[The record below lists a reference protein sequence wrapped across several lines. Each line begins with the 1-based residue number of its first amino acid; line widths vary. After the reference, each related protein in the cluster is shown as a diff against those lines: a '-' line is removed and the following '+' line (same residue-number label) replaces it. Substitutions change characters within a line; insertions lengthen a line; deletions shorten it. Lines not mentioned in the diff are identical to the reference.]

1 MSEKKN
7 QFPGFIGPSNTQRV
21 SRFDCQRT
29 VNMYLEN
36 DSLGAGKN
44 QEPAVLVGTPGLSLF
59 TSVGPGPI
67 RCVYN
72 VSNSQAIYIVSGN
85 QVFVFPS
92 PASNPVFLGVLTTF
106 GGYVSCVD
114 NGIEIVFVD
123 GTINAFYSTLGQTNW
138 VNIST
143 GGVTNTTVA
152 VGGSGYVD
160 GVYPGVTLTGGTGKY
175 ASMDITVTGG
185 GVVTATVGLSP
196 GVGYTIGDVLTVNNS
211 SLGGTGSGFSVT
223 VTAVGQPN
231 FYPASQVTYQDSY
244 FLFVDPGTQNFFSS
258 DSNQISFSPL
268 NYCIKAGNPDKIVGL
283 ISNNRELYVFG
294 QWTTEIWWN
303 SGTGFPPFQRQ
314 DGKFSQ
320 IGCLAP
326 ASISRI
332 FNSIIWLG
340 ASPQGGA
347 IVYMMENDQ
356 PQRISN
362 HAVEFALQSLGT
374 NLAFATAYSMQLEGH
389 YFYFL
394 NCTGLNTTW
403 VYDLATEEWFEMQSS
418 INGVYGRHLAQYHCY
433 LNGIHYVGDYQSS
446 NIYTYDFTNYT
457 DNGSPILRLRQAP
470 HISEKLQR
478 IFYHLL
484 EIDFSP
490 GTGVS
495 PGLGIPGPLYAAL
508 DPLLTQ
514 STVNLTNNNLTAQS
528 NTTAYGCSQATIG
541 VSSGKWY
548 WEVRVNHSGSVAP
561 TFGVIGNGVYPTT
574 AIGANGHTSGFAAY
588 IASLIPVSMNLWLSS
603 GVVAWQSISSI
614 EDGDVY
620 GLALDADAGTLTG
633 YCKGV
638 LIGTANLLS
647 SFSPLTAPFYPAITV
662 YEPTYS
668 GSPVSVTCNFGG
680 GSFVYPVPPGFNAGL
695 YVTNTIPVSANP
707 ANAIAPTVWLEVS
720 NDGGMTFGSPIQA
733 TIGKRGNYYNRA
745 RWQRLGSSRDRVY
758 RVTCTDPV
766 QFDLLS
772 AMMDVEVGSA

>member
-44 QEPAVLVGTPGLSLF
+44 QEPAVLIGTPGLSLF

-85 QVFVFPS
+85 QVFVYPS

-114 NGIEIVFVD
+114 NGIDIVFVD

-138 VNIST
+138 VNISN

-160 GVYPGVTLTGGTGKY
+160 GVYPGVTLTGGTGQY
-175 ASMDITVTGG
+175 ASMDITVTGS
-185 GVVTATVGLSP
+185 GVVTATNGVSP

-231 FYPASQVTYQDSY
+231 FYPATQVTYQDSY

-258 DSNQISFSPL
+258 DSNKVSFSPL

-303 SGTGFPPFQRQ
+303 AGTGFPPFQRQ

-433 LNGIHYVGDYQSS
+433 LNGIHYVGDYQSA

-495 PGLGIPGPLYAAL
+495 PGLSPGLVNNTYATL
-508 DPLLTQ
+508 DPIYTQ
-514 STVNLTNNNLTAQS
+514 SGMVLSNGNLTATRS
-528 NTTAYGCSQATIG
+528 SFAPWAEARATIG
-541 VSSGKWY
+541 ITNGSWY
-548 WEVRVNHSGSVAP
+548 WEGTFPNDVGSSDQRIGITNS
-561 TFGVIGNGVYPTT
+561 TFPSSINCIGIGPDSIAYVYNPGNLYYNSLPVSSVELEITNGTVM
-574 AIGANGHTSGFAAY
+574 GFA
-588 IASLIPVSMNLWLSS
+588 LN
-603 GVVAWQSISSI
+603 
-614 EDGDVY
+614 
-620 GLALDADAGTLTG
+620 ADAGTLSFYISG
-633 YCKGV
+633 I
-638 LIGTANLLS
+638 LQGTVNLLTLS
-647 SFSPLTAPFYPAITV
+647 TPFVGPYFPATSL
-662 YEPTYS
+662 YES
-668 GSPVSVTCNFGG
+668 GDSTTFNFGATP
-680 GSFVYPVPPGFNAGL
+680 FVYPVPPGFNAGL
-695 YVTNTIPVSANP
+695 YVTNTNP
-707 ANAIAPTVWLEVS
+707 TNAIAPTVWLEVS